1 MKSVKDFPCET
12 LNNGFVEMLR
22 VISRAWY
29 RMYVEEVNVLDMW
42 MTNSVQSISL
52 QKTVR
57 PGPYINHSIDA
68 DVTEDCL
75 LF

>member
-1 MKSVKDFPCET
+1 
-12 LNNGFVEMLR
+12 MLL
-22 VISRAWY
+22 VIPRAWH
-29 RMYVEEVNVLDMW
+29 RVDIEEVNIPDMR
-42 MTNSVQSISL
+42 MTNSVQSISP
-52 QKTVR
+52 QKIAR